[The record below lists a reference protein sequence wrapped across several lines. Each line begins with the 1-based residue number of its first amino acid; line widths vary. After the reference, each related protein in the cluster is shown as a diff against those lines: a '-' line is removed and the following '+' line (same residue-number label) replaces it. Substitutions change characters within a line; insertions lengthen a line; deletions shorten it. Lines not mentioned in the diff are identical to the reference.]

1 MFSKSRI
8 NETAPRAEAS
18 RTSEPKP
25 SASSPPPSM
34 PPRASLDLGSNAAP
48 NPKPVPSVLSVDLQV
63 TGNLRTTGDVV
74 IEGVV
79 DGDIRA
85 HLLTV
90 GETATIRG
98 EIVADDI
105 VINGRVIGRVRG
117 LKVRLTSTARVEG
130 DIIHKTI
137 AIESGAHFEGSVQR
151 QDDPLT
157 SGKSAPQRQAV
168 AATPSPAAAA
178 PRPSSAA
185 TQSSGQASGHAS
197 AQAPGQAPG
206 QPPRSTAAEA
216 ARPAAPKS
224 PVDAG
229 KKPA

>member
-8 NETAPRAEAS
+8 NESAS
-18 RTSEPKP
+18 RNEPQRP
-25 SASSPPPSM
+25 VDAPMAPPSRPSMDLGASASAAGGSMGLKAKPP
-34 PPRASLDLGSNAAP
+34 AST
-48 NPKPVPSVLSVDLQV
+48 LSADLQV
-63 TGNLRTTGDVV
+63 TGNLRTSGDIV

-90 GETATIRG
+90 GESATIRG

-151 QDDPLT
+151 QDDPLAAAQQPAAR
-157 SGKSAPQRQAV
+157 SPAPQQTVQA
-168 AATPSPAAAA
+168 ASPAPQPRPAA
-178 PRPSSAA
+178 PE
-185 TQSSGQASGHAS
+185 
-197 AQAPGQAPG
+197 AQ
-206 QPPRSTAAEA
+206 
-216 ARPAAPKS
+216 RPAAPKP
-224 PVDAG
+224 PVDT
-229 KKPA
+229 KPGS